1 MAKCRCGA
9 TGDVG
14 ELLEHAISA
23 LANPEDQRVHGW
35 DGETQH
41 ITQVRAARDH
51 REATRRRIADQLGV
65 SVAELREALR

>member
-9 TGDVG
+9 TGDAG

-23 LANPEDQRVHGW
+23 LANPEDRRVHGW
-35 DGETQH
+35 DGEAERVAQARASRRRAE
-41 ITQVRAARDH
+41 QVRQALADAA
-51 REATRRRIADQLGV
+51 GV